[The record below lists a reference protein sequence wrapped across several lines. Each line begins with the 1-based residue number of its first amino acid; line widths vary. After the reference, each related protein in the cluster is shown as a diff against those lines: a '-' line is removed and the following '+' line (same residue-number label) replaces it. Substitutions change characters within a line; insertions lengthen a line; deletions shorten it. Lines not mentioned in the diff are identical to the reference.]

1 MKKISILMAT
11 LVAVLSLGSCKQNT
25 EPRIQ
30 EAKDFKLN
38 TPALASQYY
47 QLTEEGTVDLDWSQ
61 PDWGFAA
68 VADYQVQISLEET
81 FVNGNEEEGTKDNY
95 YTCPT
100 IYNACNASI
109 SAEEI
114 AIGICKLR
122 GITDEESYTDE
133 PARPIYVRVV
143 GVVPQYPSS
152 EIISNVICLQKVKG
166 YCAIQSPGK
175 IYLVGAP
182 EGWKGPDASAADH
195 YKDWALYESADAIG
209 SKIYHGVFE
218 IPAGSAMFRF
228 YTALTGW
235 DADSWGSQ
243 EEDNPI
249 DFAFTGDEFNSTL
262 VKGKGAFNFPDWAG
276 GKMDITVDLR
286 DKDKNKGNIII
297 KAVE

>member
-11 LVAVLSLGSCKQNT
+11 LVAVLTLGSCKQNT

-30 EAKDFKLN
+30 EATDFKLN

-47 QLTEEGTVDLDWSQ
+47 QLTPEGTVDLDWSQ
-61 PDWGFAA
+61 PDWGFSA
-68 VADYQVQISLEET
+68 VADYQIQISLEEQ
-81 FVNGNEEEGTKDNY
+81 FVEANEEAGTAANY
-95 YTCPT
+95 YALPT
-100 IYNACNASI
+100 VINTCNASV

-122 GITDEESYTDE
+122 GIKDEDSYTDE
-133 PARPIYVRVV
+133 PARPLYIRVV
-143 GVVPQYPSS
+143 GTVPQYPAS
-152 EIISNVICLQKVKG
+152 EIISNTICLQQVKG

-182 EGWKGPDASAADH
+182 EGWKGPDATAADH
-195 YKDWALYESADAIG
+195 YKDWALYEADDAIG

-218 IPAGSAMFRF
+218 IPHGSATFRF

-235 DADSWGSQ
+235 DADSYGSQ
-243 EEDNPI
+243 VTDSPI
-249 DFAFTGDEFNSTL
+249 DVAFTGGEFNYTL
-262 VKGKGAFNFPDWAG
+262 VKGKGSFSFPDWPG
-276 GKMDITVDLR
+276 GKMDITVDMNTL
-286 DKDKNKGNIII
+286 KLII